1 MVYLDNAAT
10 SYPKPASVLDSLKK
24 TAIQLG
30 GNPGR
35 SGHVMSMN
43 AAQAIYRTREEAASF
58 FGAQP
63 EHVIFTCNCTHALN
77 IAIKGVIK
85 KGGHVII
92 SCLEHNAVTRPLYR
106 LSQDGEAT
114 YSVAEVFSDPAK
126 TVASFESLI
135 QPETQAIICTH
146 ASNVSGKVLPIEQ
159 LGKLCKRYHLTF
171 IVDAAQTA
179 GVLPIHVKR
188 MGIDLLCIAGHKG
201 LYGISGTGMLIL
213 GSDRLIK
220 PLIEGG
226 TGSLS
231 LQQEQPDFYPDRL
244 ESGTV
249 NTVGIVSLY
258 HGMKY
263 LNHRGNAAAYEHE
276 MELCHYAR
284 ERLSQLKE
292 IHFLEKHF
300 DYATHVPVLSFTIA
314 DKDSEEVGQRLSDSG
329 IAVRSGLHC
338 APFAHRY
345 YGTLKTGAIR
355 MSPSIFSTKNEIE
368 YFVKQVKKISK
379 ID

>member
-10 SYPKPASVLDSLKK
+10 SYPKPVSVLDSLRR
-24 TAIQLG
+24 TAVQLG

-63 EHVIFTCNCTHALN
+63 ERVIFTCNCTHALN
-77 IAIKGVIK
+77 TAIKGIVK
-85 KGGHVII
+85 KGGHFII

-106 LSQDGEAT
+106 LFQDGEAT
-114 YSVAEVFSDPAK
+114 YSVAEVYRNPAQ
-126 TVASFESLI
+126 TVSAFESLI
-135 QPETQAIICTH
+135 QPETQAIVCTH

-159 LGKLCKRYHLTF
+159 LGRLCKKYHLAF

-179 GVLPIHVKR
+179 GVLPVHVER
-188 MGIDLLCIAGHKG
+188 MGIDCLCIAGHKG

-231 LQQEQPDFYPDRL
+231 LEQEQPDFYPDRL

-249 NTVGIVSLY
+249 NTVGILSLY

-263 LNHRGNAAAYEHE
+263 LLRRGNGAAYEHE
-276 MELCHYAR
+276 MGLCHYAR
-284 ERLSQLKE
+284 ERLRQIPSLS
-292 IHFLEKHF
+292 FLEPDF
-300 DYATHVPVLSFTIA
+300 DYGTHVPVLSFTLA
-314 DKDSEEVGQRLSDSG
+314 KKGSEEVGRQLADRG
-329 IAVRSGLHC
+329 IAVRSGL
-338 APFAHRY
+338 
-345 YGTLKTGAIR
+345 
-355 MSPSIFSTKNEIE
+355 
-368 YFVKQVKKISK
+368 
-379 ID
+379 